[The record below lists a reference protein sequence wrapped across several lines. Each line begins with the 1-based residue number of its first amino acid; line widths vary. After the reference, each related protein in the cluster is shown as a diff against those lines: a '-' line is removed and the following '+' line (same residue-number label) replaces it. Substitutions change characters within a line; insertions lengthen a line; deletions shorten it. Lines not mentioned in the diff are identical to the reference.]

1 MPRPTHLH
9 CSVNEFQLHEP
20 PLTFGVVYENEK
32 ACRWDVACIKCGC
45 MKRYSAA
52 EFASKSVQ
60 DFAAIEKGQLM
71 LNENDVITSLLY
83 YACSFALLC
92 WLPSAYILSISL
104 LLSLYTFPFAMDL
117 EKPSSQVLP
126 SPVCPPS
133 EPIQELENESKDE
146 SNTQEAE
153 PESIRDI
160 NGVKVH
166 KPTPHLP
173 FK

>member
-1 MPRPTHLH
+1 
-9 CSVNEFQLHEP
+9 
-20 PLTFGVVYENEK
+20 
-32 ACRWDVACIKCGC
+32 
-45 MKRYSAA
+45 
-52 EFASKSVQ
+52 
-60 DFAAIEKGQLM
+60 
-71 LNENDVITSLLY
+71 
-83 YACSFALLC
+83 
-92 WLPSAYILSISL
+92 
-104 LLSLYTFPFAMDL
+104 MDL

>member
-32 ACRWDVACIKCGC
+32 ARRWDVACIKCGC

-71 LNENDVITSLLY
+71 LNENDVIRACYITLARLL
-83 YACSFALLC
+83 FFVGFLLRIFYPYLYC
-92 WLPSAYILSISL
+92 YLST
-104 LLSLYTFPFAMDL
+104 LSLSLWISRNLPRRCYRLQYVLRASL
-117 EKPSSQVLP
+117 SRSSRMNP
-126 SPVCPPS
+126 RMN
-133 EPIQELENESKDE
+133 PIPRKQNQSQ
-146 SNTQEAE
+146 SVT
-153 PESIRDI
+153 
-160 NGVKVH
+160 
-166 KPTPHLP
+166 
-173 FK
+173 